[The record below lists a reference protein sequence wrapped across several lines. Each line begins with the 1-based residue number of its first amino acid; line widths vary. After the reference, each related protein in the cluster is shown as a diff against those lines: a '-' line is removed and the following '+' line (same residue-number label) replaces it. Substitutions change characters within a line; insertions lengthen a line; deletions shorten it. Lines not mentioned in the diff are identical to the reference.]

1 MRELCGGLLRRAFL
15 TSLGVKHL
23 NDKESKGSLLL
34 RLGRFIGERSF
45 YFILLLSV
53 LVIGVTAWI
62 FSAALDA
69 AKPSEAPSLQ
79 HRVSSPPRTPDPGAV
94 YTWMPE
100 VVPPE
105 QVIPEATE
113 APIEEPAPETEAA
126 ELPPEEAAE
135 VIATAF
141 GWPVKGEICAG
152 YSVDALQYDRT
163 MQDWRTHNAID
174 IEAELGQK
182 VLAAGD
188 GIVERIYT
196 DQMYGVTVVLYHGAG
211 LRSIYCNLAGT
222 PTVQAGDTVALGQV
236 IGAVGD
242 TADAEN
248 GDVNHL
254 HFAMTLDEVRVD
266 PLSFLPEN

>member
-1 MRELCGGLLRRAFL
+1 
-15 TSLGVKHL
+15 
-23 NDKESKGSLLL
+23 
-34 RLGRFIGERSF
+34 
-45 YFILLLSV
+45 
-53 LVIGVTAWI
+53 
-62 FSAALDA
+62 
-69 AKPSEAPSLQ
+69 
-79 HRVSSPPRTPDPGAV
+79 
-94 YTWMPE
+94 MPE
-100 VVPPE
+100 IVPP
-105 QVIPEATE
+105 QQATPEPTE
-113 APIEEPAPETEAA
+113 APAEEPEAGTEAA

-141 GWPVKGEICAG
+141 DWPVKGDICSG
-152 YSVDALQYDRT
+152 YSVDRLQYDRT

-174 IEAELGQK
+174 IEAVLGEK

-222 PTVQAGDTVALGQV
+222 PTVQAGDTVSLGQV

-254 HFAMTLDEVRVD
+254 HFAMTLDETRVD
-266 PLSFLPEN
+266 PLSFLPER

>member
-1 MRELCGGLLRRAFL
+1 
-15 TSLGVKHL
+15 L
-23 NDKESKGSLLL
+23 NDKEPKGSFLL

-45 YFILLLSV
+45 YFILLLCV
-53 LVIGVTAWI
+53 LVIGGTAWI
-62 FSAALDA
+62 FSAAMDST
-69 AKPSEAPSLQ
+69 KPVEPSLQ
-79 HRVSSPPRTPDPGAV
+79 TRPSTPPRTPDPGAV

-100 VVPPE
+100 IVPPR
-105 QVIPEATE
+105 QASPEPTE
-113 APIEEPAPETEAA
+113 APAEEPENGAEAA

-141 GWPVKGEICAG
+141 GWPIKGEICSG
-152 YSVDALQYDRT
+152 YSVDRLQYDRT
-163 MQDWRTHNAID
+163 MQDWRTHSAID
-174 IEAELGQK
+174 IEAELGEK

-222 PTVQAGDTVALGQV
+222 PTVQTGDTVSLGQV

-254 HFAMTLDEVRVD
+254 HFAMTLDETRVD
-266 PLSFLPEN
+266 PLTFLPER

>member
-1 MRELCGGLLRRAFL
+1 MRELRGELLRGAVL
-15 TSLGVKHL
+15 TSLGVKYKL
-23 NDKESKGSLLL
+23 NDKEPKDSFLL

-62 FSAALDA
+62 FSAALDST
-69 AKPSEAPSLQ
+69 KPTEAPSLQ
-79 HRVSSPPRTPDPGAV
+79 NRPSTPPRTPDPGAV

-100 VVPPE
+100 ILPPE
-105 QVIPEATE
+105 QVQPTE
-113 APIEEPAPETEAA
+113 APIEEPAEETETA
-126 ELPPEEAAE
+126 EAPPEEAAE

-141 GWPVKGEICAG
+141 GWPIKGEICSG

-163 MQDWRTHNAID
+163 MQDWRTHSGID
-174 IEAELGQK
+174 IEADLGEK
-182 VLAAGD
+182 VRSAGD
-188 GIVERIYT
+188 GIVERVYT

-222 PTVQAGDTVALGQV
+222 PTVQAGDTVSLGQV
-236 IGAVGD
+236 IGAVGN

-266 PLSFLPEN
+266 PLSFLPER

>member
-1 MRELCGGLLRRAFL
+1 M
-15 TSLGVKHL
+15 
-23 NDKESKGSLLL
+23 NDKEPRDSFLL
-34 RLGRFIGERSF
+34 RLWRFIGERSF
-45 YFILLLSV
+45 YFILLLCV
-53 LVIGVTAWI
+53 LVIGGTAWI
-62 FSAALDA
+62 FSAALDST
-69 AKPSEAPSLQ
+69 KPVEPSLQ
-79 HRVSSPPRTPDPGAV
+79 HRASSPPRTPDPGAV

-100 VVPPE
+100 IVPP
-105 QVIPEATE
+105 QQASPEPTE
-113 APIEEPAPETEAA
+113 APAEEPEAGAEAA

-141 GWPVKGEICAG
+141 GWPIKGDICSG
-152 YSVDALQYDRT
+152 YSVDKLQYDRT

-174 IEAELGQK
+174 IEAELGEK

-196 DQMYGVTVVLYHGAG
+196 DQMYGVTVVLNHGAG

-222 PTVQAGDTVALGQV
+222 PTVQAGDTVSLGQV

-254 HFAMTLDEVRVD
+254 HFAMTLDETRVD
-266 PLSFLPEN
+266 PLSFLPER

>member
-1 MRELCGGLLRRAFL
+1 M
-15 TSLGVKHL
+15 K
-23 NDKESKGSLLL
+23 DKEPKDSFLL

-53 LVIGVTAWI
+53 LVIGGTAWI
-62 FSAALDA
+62 FSAALDST
-69 AKPSEAPSLQ
+69 KPTEAPSLQ
-79 HRVSSPPRTPDPGAV
+79 NRPSSPPRTADPGVV

-100 VVPPE
+100 IEPPRQAE
-105 QVIPEATE
+105 SEPTE
-113 APIEEPAPETEAA
+113 APPEEPGETETA

-141 GWPVKGEICAG
+141 GWPIKGDICSG

-163 MQDWRTHNAID
+163 MQDWRTHGAID
-174 IEAELGQK
+174 IEADLGEK

-188 GIVERIYT
+188 GIVERVYT
-196 DQMYGVTVVLYHGAG
+196 DQMYGVTVILYHGAG

-222 PTVQAGDTVALGQV
+222 PAVAAGDTVSLGQV
-236 IGAVGD
+236 IGAVGA

-254 HFAMTLDEVRVD
+254 HFAMTLDEKHVD
-266 PLSFLPEN
+266 PLTFLPER

>member
-1 MRELCGGLLRRAFL
+1 M
-15 TSLGVKHL
+15 
-23 NDKESKGSLLL
+23 NDKEPKDSFLL

-45 YFILLLSV
+45 YFILLLCV
-53 LVIGVTAWI
+53 LVIGGTAWI
-62 FSAALDA
+62 FSAAIDST
-69 AKPSEAPSLQ
+69 KPTEAPSLQ
-79 HRVSSPPRTPDPGAV
+79 NRPSVPPRTPDPYAV

-100 VVPPE
+100 IEPPR
-105 QVIPEATE
+105 QAQPEPTE
-113 APIEEPAPETEAA
+113 APAEEPGEETETA

-141 GWPVKGEICAG
+141 GWPIKGDICSA

-174 IEAELGQK
+174 IEADLGEK
-182 VLAAGD
+182 VCAAGD

-222 PTVQAGDTVALGQV
+222 PTVQAGDTVSLGQV

-254 HFAMTLDEVRVD
+254 HFAMTLDETRVD
-266 PLSFLPEN
+266 PLSFLPER

>member
-1 MRELCGGLLRRAFL
+1 M
-15 TSLGVKHL
+15 
-23 NDKESKGSLLL
+23 NDKEPRDSFLL
-34 RLGRFIGERSF
+34 RLWRFIGERSF
-45 YFILLLSV
+45 YFILLLCV
-53 LVIGVTAWI
+53 LVIGGTAWI
-62 FSAALDA
+62 FSSALDST
-69 AKPSEAPSLQ
+69 KPVEPSLQ
-79 HRVSSPPRTPDPGAV
+79 HRASSPPRTPDPGAV

-100 VVPPE
+100 IVPP
-105 QVIPEATE
+105 QQATPELTE
-113 APIEEPAPETEAA
+113 APAEEPEAGAEAA

-141 GWPVKGEICAG
+141 GWPIKGDICSG
-152 YSVDALQYDRT
+152 YSVDRLQYDRT

-174 IEAELGQK
+174 IEAELGEK

-254 HFAMTLDEVRVD
+254 HFAMTLDETRVD
-266 PLSFLPEN
+266 PLSFLPER

>member
-1 MRELCGGLLRRAFL
+1 MNNKEP
-15 TSLGVKHL
+15 
-23 NDKESKGSLLL
+23 KESFFL
-34 RLGRFIGERSF
+34 RVLRFIGDRSF
-45 YFILLLSV
+45 YFILLLCV
-53 LVIGVTAWI
+53 LVIGGTAWI
-62 FSAALDA
+62 FSEALDSTQ
-69 AKPSEAPSLQ
+69 PTEAPSLQ
-79 HRVSSPPRTPDPGAV
+79 HRETSPPRTPDPGAV
-94 YTWMPE
+94 YTWMPQIE
-100 VVPPE
+100 PPRQAEPEPTAQPAQTPDE
-105 QVIPEATE
+105 Q
-113 APIEEPAPETEAA
+113 TEAA

-135 VIATAF
+135 VIAAAF
-141 GWPVKGEICAG
+141 GWPVKGEICSP
-152 YSVDALQYDRT
+152 YSVDALHYDRT

-174 IEAELGQK
+174 IEADLGEK

-188 GIVERIYT
+188 GIVERVYT

-222 PTVQAGDTVALGQV
+222 PTVQAGDTVDLGQV

-266 PLSFLPEN
+266 PLSFLPER

>member
-1 MRELCGGLLRRAFL
+1 M
-15 TSLGVKHL
+15 
-23 NDKESKGSLLL
+23 NDKEPKDSFLL

-45 YFILLLSV
+45 YFILLLCV
-53 LVIGVTAWI
+53 LVIGGTAWI
-62 FSAALDA
+62 FSAALDST
-69 AKPSEAPSLQ
+69 KPTEAPSLQ
-79 HRVSSPPRTPDPGAV
+79 NRPSTPPRTPYPEV
-94 YTWMPE
+94 TYTWMPE
-100 VVPPE
+100 VLPPS
-105 QVIPEATE
+105 QASPAPTE
-113 APIEEPAPETEAA
+113 TPAEEPAEEDENAG
-126 ELPPEEAAE
+126 LPPEEAAE
-135 VIATAF
+135 VIAAAF
-141 GWPVKGEICAG
+141 GWPIKGDICSG

-174 IEAELGQK
+174 IEADLGEK

-188 GIVERIYT
+188 GIVERVYT

-222 PTVQAGDTVALGQV
+222 PTVQAGDTVSLGQV

-266 PLSFLPEN
+266 PLSFLPER